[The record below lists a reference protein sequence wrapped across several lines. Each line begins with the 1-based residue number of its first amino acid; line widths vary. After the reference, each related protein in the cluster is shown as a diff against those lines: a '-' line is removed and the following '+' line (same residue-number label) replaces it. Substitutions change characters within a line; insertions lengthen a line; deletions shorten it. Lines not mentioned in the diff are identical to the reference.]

1 MRIRCNEYGVAI
13 VDKLGRHRTPGYHC
27 VETGHLLKVKEKP
40 LDLCDRCY
48 GTRPKNIKLK
58 EKF

>member
-1 MRIRCNEYGVAI
+1 MIIRCNDCGVAI

-27 VETGHLLKVKEKP
+27 KKTGYILKVKEQP

-48 GTRPKNIKLK
+48 KTREKNIKLVSK
-58 EKF
+58 I